1 MSCSI
6 SLCNDSSLFGVDKK
20 LLAFLN
26 ENRKKND
33 EEIKG
38 SYNKNQMYSYLHPKA
53 TMFFHILPIDSF
65 PEVLNL
71 KTLPAR
77 YEKLFVSTNT
87 GVACI
92 MPVNTTDYIIELKGK
107 NFSKSF
113 YQETNNFTINYKPWS
128 EVEQYCQ

>member
-6 SLCNDSSLFGVDKK
+6 SLCNDSSFFGVDKK

-26 ENRKKND
+26 KNRNKSD
-33 EEIKG
+33 EEKG
-38 SYNKNQMYSYLHPKA
+38 SYHKNNIYSYLHPNA
-53 TMFFHILPIDSF
+53 TLFFHILPIDSF
-65 PEVLNL
+65 PDVLNL

-92 MPVNTTDYIIELKGK
+92 MPIKKTDYILDLKGN
-107 NFSKSF
+107 NFNKPF
-113 YQETNNFTINYKPWS
+113 YKETSVFTINYKPWS
-128 EVEQYCQ
+128 EVEKFCE